1 MIHDIQGEALVLTEL
16 FESSV
21 GPVATPPGSD
31 LSVELCYKNRFV
43 FTLPAGD
50 SVLGRLSKSAHTG
63 HVSSSQSQ

>member
-50 SVLGRLSKSAHTG
+50 RCSWPSE
-63 HVSSSQSQ
+63 